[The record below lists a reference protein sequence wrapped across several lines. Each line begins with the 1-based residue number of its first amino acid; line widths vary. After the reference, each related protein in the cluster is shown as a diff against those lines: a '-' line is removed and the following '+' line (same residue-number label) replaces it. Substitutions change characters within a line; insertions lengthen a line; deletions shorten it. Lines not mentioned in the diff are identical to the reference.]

1 MPFIF
6 VRPLYKDVTI
16 LSNSYMTEGMQTL
29 LHIHSHQIWT
39 YIYNYKVK
47 MVGAYNISRT
57 IHLIRI

>member
-39 YIYNYKVK
+39 YIY
-47 MVGAYNISRT
+47 IT
-57 IHLIRI
+57 IRLKWLVHTIYRELSI